1 MKFSSIAAAALV
13 ACSTNA
19 VEDSQMLDLAG
30 ADTAVYV
37 AEMVGVF
44 IGELVYLNRLDSIT
58 DCAVGAPEVVQ
69 GVQDVIELIMNGQE
83 IAAMSKASTVAVIVS
98 NEIKTCKGS
107 ASEVMAL
114 GQWFVDVA
122 GSKQKMVDAATAN
135 AFLHAQEIQ
144 RHVEDVWDVF
154 FAFNDPLATGKALG
168 QTAFWALGPVG
179 SQNATI

>member
-19 VEDSQMLDLAG
+19 VEDSQMLDLEG
-30 ADTAVYV
+30 ADTAVYM
-37 AEMVGVF
+37 AEMIASF
-44 IGELVYLNRLDSIT
+44 MAELVYLNRLDSIE
-58 DCAVGAPEVVQ
+58 DCALGVPEVVQ
-69 GVQDVIELIMNGQE
+69 GVQEVVQLIMSGQE

-107 ASEVMAL
+107 TSEVMAL

-144 RHVEDVWDVF
+144 KHVEDVWATF
-154 FAFNDPLATGKALG
+154 FNFD
-168 QTAFWALGPVG
+168 
-179 SQNATI
+179 